1 MKVEEEAVWGEN
13 RTNKR
18 GQEGIGEGKGGE
30 ANKNKV

>member
-18 GQEGIGEGKGGE
+18 GQEGVGEGKGRGS
-30 ANKNKV
+30 K